1 MREKK
6 KEKIKKR
13 IKLKKLKNEEP
24 KKFHKPTSINS
35 KKIKVFFLCSNFLFI
50 AILAQIK
57 TKTMSSITILIIII
71 IYFGLL
77 LLISNIISKKG
88 SDNDTFFKAN
98 KNSKWYLVAFGMIGT
113 ALSGVTFISVPGEVG
128 NPDLQFKY
136 FQFVLGNAIGMI
148 VVATVLLPL
157 YYRMNLT
164 SIYSYIE
171 KRLGV
176 VSYKTAASI
185 FLISRTI
192 GSAFRLYLVVIV
204 LQKFVFD
211 DFGIP
216 FAITVLLSL
225 AFIFAY
231 TYRGGL
237 KTIIITDTLQTFFLV
252 SSVFLTIIFIC
263 NSLDLSFLQA
273 FETVKDSNYS
283 KIFFFDDFNKGN
295 YFWKQL
301 LGGMFVTIAMV
312 GLDQDLMQKNL
323 SCKNIGEAKK
333 NMFVFTGIFVLIN
346 IFFLSVGALL
356 YIYAEKNGIVVPMV
370 DGSPRTDLLFPEIAF
385 HHLSIVPA
393 IVFLLG
399 LTAATFATTDSA
411 LTALTTSFCVDFLG
425 MDKEQNSNSE
435 NPKTQKEKEFRNK
448 KLIKT
453 RHLVHIGF
461 SILMFLVIIIFN
473 SLNDKSVVT
482 MIFKVA
488 SYTYGPLLGLYVF
501 GLLMKTKTVHDK
513 FVPIICIISPL
524 LCLLISQNA
533 VTLLG
538 DYKIDNELIIVN
550 GFITFIGL
558 LLISKPAL
566 ENTRF

>member
-1 MREKK
+1 MS
-6 KEKIKKR
+6 
-13 IKLKKLKNEEP
+13 
-24 KKFHKPTSINS
+24 PT
-35 KKIKVFFLCSNFLFI
+35 
-50 AILAQIK
+50 
-57 TKTMSSITILIIII
+57 TILTIII
-71 IYFGLL
+71 IYFGVLIF
-77 LLISNIISKKG
+77 ISNVISKKD
-88 SDNDTFFKAN
+88 SSNEAFFKAN

-136 FQFVLGNAIGMI
+136 FQFVLGNALGFII
-148 VVATVLLPL
+148 IATVLLPL

-171 KRLGV
+171 QRLGV
-176 VSYKTAASI
+176 VSYKTAATI

-211 DFGIP
+211 DFGVP
-216 FAITVLLSL
+216 FAVTVLISL
-225 AFIFAY
+225 GLIFAY

-263 NSLDLSFLQA
+263 RSLDYNFMEA
-273 FETVKDSNYS
+273 FEAVKNSNYS
-283 KIFFFDDFNKGN
+283 KVFFYEDYLKGN
-295 YFWKQL
+295 FVVKQI

-323 SCKNIGEAKK
+323 SCKNIGEAQK
-333 NMFVFTGIFVLIN
+333 NMFTFTGIFVVIN

-356 YIYAEKNGIVVPMV
+356 YLYAEKNGIAVPVVNGV
-370 DGSPRTDLLFPEIAF
+370 KKTDLLFPEIAF
-385 HHLSIVPA
+385 NYLTGIPA
-393 IVFLLG
+393 VVFLLG

-425 MDKEQNSNSE
+425 MDKKQSTESIGQFADE
-435 NPKTQKEKEFRNK
+435 K
-448 KLIKT
+448 KLKKT
-453 RHLVHIGF
+453 RHWVHIGF
-461 SILMFLVIIIFN
+461 SLLMFFVIIIFN

-488 SYTYGPLLGLYVF
+488 SYTYGPLLGLYAF
-501 GLLMKTKTVHDK
+501 GLFMKTKTVHDQL
-513 FVPIICIISPL
+513 VPIICVVSPL
-524 LCLLISQNA
+524 ICFFISKYSADLFGNY
-533 VTLLG
+533 V
-538 DYKIDNELIIVN
+538 IDNELIIVN
-550 GFITFIGL
+550 GLITFLGL
-558 LLISKPAL
+558 WLISKPATT
-566 ENTRF
+566 ETRF